1 MNNVMAKIRFGVP
14 PFAEQRRIA
23 DFLDAETAKLDT
35 LVAKRREL
43 IEKLKEKRSALI
55 SRTVTR
61 GLPPEAARAAG
72 LNPNPKL
79 KPSGIE
85 WLGEIPEHW
94 EVVQL
99 FRLTATIQTGPFG
112 SQLHQ
117 SDYVDEGVP
126 LINPSHLIDSRIVPD
141 DQETQKDLL
150 ATVY

>member
-1 MNNVMAKIRFGVP
+1 MGGPVWHFFGRRNPNTIPHLTGEKLRRYRFPKP
-14 PFAEQRRIA
+14 PVCEQRVIA
-23 DFLDAETAKLDT
+23 DFLDAKTAKLDT

-43 IEKLKEKRSALI
+43 IDKLKEKRSALI

-61 GLPPEAARAAG
+61 GLSPEAARAAG
-72 LNPNPKL
+72 LNSNPKL

-99 FRLTATIQTGPFG
+99 FRLTAAIQTGPFG

-117 SDYVDEGVP
+117 SDYVDDG
-126 LINPSHLIDSRIVPD
+126 SSFD
-141 DQETQKDLL
+141 
-150 ATVY
+150 